1 MRWSTDPRWKTTV
14 PLVTTLPDMAENSTH
29 TDEAAE
35 HHESRMVRAIIHDMA
50 IALPVALVA
59 LTVAL
64 VLFTDKSVGDA
75 IATAVLPGVL
85 IGVFFGGFSG
95 TARTM
100 D

>member
-1 MRWSTDPRWKTTV
+1 MIK
-14 PLVTTLPDMAENSTH
+14 AI
-29 TDEAAE
+29 
-35 HHESRMVRAIIHDMA
+35 VRDITF
-50 IALPVALVA
+50 ALPSALVL

-64 VLFTDKSVGDA
+64 LVFTGRTLADA
-75 IATAVLPGVL
+75 IATAILPGVL

>member
-1 MRWSTDPRWKTTV
+1 MADQTV
-14 PLVTTLPDMAENSTH
+14 H
-29 TDEAAE
+29 GDEQATAQ
-35 HHESRMVRAIIHDMA
+35 ESRMIKAIVRDVG
-50 IALPVALVA
+50 IALPAALVL

-64 VLFTDKSVGDA
+64 VVFTDKSWADA

>member
-1 MRWSTDPRWKTTV
+1 M
-14 PLVTTLPDMAENSTH
+14 H
-29 TDEAAE
+29 TDEAAVE
-35 HHESRMVRAIIHDMA
+35 HESRMVKAIVHDIA

-59 LTVAL
+59 LTVV
-64 VLFTDKSVGDA
+64 VLFFTDKSIGDA
-75 IATAVLPGVL
+75 VATAVLPGVL

>member
-1 MRWSTDPRWKTTV
+1 
-14 PLVTTLPDMAENSTH
+14 MAEH
-29 TDEAAE
+29 TDDTAIE
-35 HHESRMVRAIIHDMA
+35 HESRMIKAIVRDVTV
-50 IALPVALVA
+50 ALPVALVF

-64 VLFTDKSVGDA
+64 IMFTEKSIGDA
-75 IATAVLPGVL
+75 IATALLPGVL

>member
-1 MRWSTDPRWKTTV
+1 MIKAIVRD
-14 PLVTTLPDMAENSTH
+14 VT
-29 TDEAAE
+29 
-35 HHESRMVRAIIHDMA
+35 

-59 LTVAL
+59 LTI
-64 VLFTDKSVGDA
+64 VLMTFADKTVGDA

>member
-1 MRWSTDPRWKTTV
+1 MSEQHTRDDDDTTQ
-14 PLVTTLPDMAENSTH
+14 
-29 TDEAAE
+29 
-35 HHESRMVRAIIHDMA
+35 ESRMVKAIVRDTT
-50 IALPVALVA
+50 IALPLALILVTAA
-59 LTVAL
+59 LMVFADNSL
-64 VLFTDKSVGDA
+64 GDA